1 MSRDQ
6 CATIIASLNQR
17 NFQPHDQL
25 NVKESLMENSADLVD
40 AITVSCESLEI
51 NDLKDLRTLLALY
64 VHPVISRDEIA
75 NSNFHLNAHYTS
87 QDYHKAEAELR
98 SIYTIFI
105 MPQFNAKLTG
115 NTKKDKI
122 MFRLLNS
129 TFLIVSRELEK
140 YRGHLRQF
148 IMDDKGTIP
157 SKKLWKRIR
166 CINFRQPHFFLVLYS
181 IKGVILIATFGLRGS
196 TCPNM

>member
-1 MSRDQ
+1 MSYLAQICSLSKEIHSSNDQ
-6 CATIIASLNQR
+6 CATIIASHDQR

-25 NVKESLMENSADLVD
+25 DFKASHRENSTDLVD

-51 NDLKDLRTLLALY
+51 NDLKDLRMLLALY

-98 SIYTIFI
+98 TIYTIFI
-105 MPQFNAKLTG
+105 MPQFNTKLTG

-129 TFLIVSRELEK
+129 TFLIVTRELEK

-157 SKKLWKRIR
+157 SKTLWKQIR
-166 CINFRQPHFFLVLYS
+166 CSNIRPSALFSCSLLH
-181 IKGVILIATFGLRGS
+181 
-196 TCPNM
+196 